1 MYWRIEWNIDF
12 KFQNQIKGSIRTS
25 IGEAKALRSLLT
37 FADGSH
43 SQCQWSLVGAV
54 AGLLQFMT
62 QNTHNLI
69 YYPFYDF
76 LSFALLTTFI
86 RMHIVHWWFFSRMQ
100 IQLAKR
106 KLYNEMQNTIRWK
119 AHLCAKCNKI
129 CNMQIKTKYLINLMF
144 NDHIFR
150 VKIQNNRRMKIMHTH
165 IRKQNAVQEKPSFNA
180 PVRKYRNV
188 YSKLNLCVQK
198 ETNGKKVSEKNK
210 FDFMQKQTISILSKK
225 KELRRWMQSVG
236 QNLNHFSINHFV
248 KQIIQLYHCHVRI
261 NKWIFTI
268 STIGTHTTI
277 SRTVLMLQHTH
288 EHMR

>member
-76 LSFALLTTFI
+76 LSFALLTTFV
-86 RMHIVHWWFFSRMQ
+86 RMHIVHWWFFSRLQ

-119 AHLCAKCNKI
+119 AHLNAKCNKI

-150 VKIQNNRRMKIMHTH
+150 VKIHNNRRMKIMHTH
-165 IRKQNAVQEKPSFNA
+165 IRKQNAVQVSMRLWENIAMFIQSLIYACRKKRMEK
-180 PVRKYRNV
+180 KYRKKINLILCK
-188 YSKLNLCVQK
+188 SKQFPFWAR
-198 ETNGKKVSEKNK
+198 KKS
-210 FDFMQKQTISILSKK
+210 
-225 KELRRWMQSVG
+225 
-236 QNLNHFSINHFV
+236 
-248 KQIIQLYHCHVRI
+248 
-261 NKWIFTI
+261 
-268 STIGTHTTI
+268 
-277 SRTVLMLQHTH
+277 
-288 EHMR
+288 